1 MAVWC
6 GFAKDKLKSCF
17 YLDKSQDLDIT
28 VPFGEIRQK
37 WKSLIIMDSTMFG
50 NKKINK

>member
-17 YLDKSQDLDIT
+17 YLDKSQDLDKT
-28 VPFGEIRQK
+28 FGETRQK

-50 NKKINK
+50 NKIK